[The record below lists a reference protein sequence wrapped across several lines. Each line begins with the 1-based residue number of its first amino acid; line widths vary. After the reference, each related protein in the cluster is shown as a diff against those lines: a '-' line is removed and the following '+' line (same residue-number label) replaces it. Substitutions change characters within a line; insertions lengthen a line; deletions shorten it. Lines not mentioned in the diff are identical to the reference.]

1 MPRRNEKSSD
11 MAAPE
16 KPGIDPVELQKHR
29 PQLVRFAM
37 LQLRNATAAEDVVQE
52 TLLAALQ
59 SGASFA
65 GQSSVKTWLVGILK
79 HKIIDAI
86 RKQSREQ
93 PLESADDETDIED
106 LQNAVYLDDGHH
118 RETPADWGNPES
130 ALEQRKF
137 FEVLERCMD
146 GLPKRTAKVFMMR
159 EVMGLET
166 DEICKDLGIT
176 STNCWVL
183 LYRARMA
190 LRECLQ
196 GRWFAAGGAARP

>member
-1 MPRRNEKSSD
+1 
-11 MAAPE
+11 MAASA

-29 PQLVRFAM
+29 PQLLRFAM

-106 LQNAVYLDDGHH
+106 LQDAVYGADGHF
-118 RETPADWGNPES
+118 REQPADWGNPEA
-130 ALEQRKF
+130 ALNQRKF
-137 FEVLERCMD
+137 FEVLERCME
-146 GLPKRTAKVFMMR
+146 GLPKKTARAFVMR

-166 DEICKDLGIT
+166 DEICKELAIT
-176 STNCWVL
+176 TSNCWVL
-183 LYRARMA
+183 LHRARMA
-190 LRECLQ
+190 LRECLE
-196 GRWFAAGGAARP
+196 GRWFAAGGAR

>member
-1 MPRRNEKSSD
+1 MPRRKEKSSD
-11 MAAPE
+11 MAASE
-16 KPGIDPVELQKHR
+16 TPGIDPVELQKHR

-59 SGASFA
+59 AASNFA
-65 GQSSVKTWLVGILK
+65 GQSSVRTWLVGILK

-93 PLESADDETDIED
+93 PLETADDETDIED
-106 LQNAVYLDDGHH
+106 LQDAVYRDDGHH
-118 RETPADWGNPES
+118 RETPADWGNPET

-137 FEVLERCMD
+137 FDVLERCMD
-146 GLPKRTAKVFMMR
+146 GLPKRTARVFMMR

-196 GRWFAAGGAARP
+196 GRWFDAGGATRP

>member
-1 MPRRNEKSSD
+1 MTSS
-11 MAAPE
+11 AP
-16 KPGIDPVELQKHR
+16 PGIDPVELQRHR
-29 PQLVRFAM
+29 PHLVKFAM
-37 LQLRNATAAEDVVQE
+37 LQLRNPSAAEDAVQE

-59 SGASFA
+59 SGAGFA
-65 GQSSVKTWLVGILK
+65 GQSSVRTWLVGILK

-93 PLESADDETDIED
+93 PLETADDEADIED
-106 LQNAVYLDDGHH
+106 LQNAVFQDDGHH
-118 RETPADWGNPES
+118 RERPVDWGDPEA
-130 ALEQRKF
+130 ALESRKF

-146 GLPKRTAKVFMMR
+146 GLPKKTARCFVMR

-166 DEICKDLGIT
+166 EEICKDLGIT

-183 LYRARMA
+183 LYRARTA
-190 LRECLQ
+190 LRGCLE

>member
-1 MPRRNEKSSD
+1 MLRRKEKSSD
-11 MAAPE
+11 MAAS
-16 KPGIDPVELQKHR
+16 KTPGIDPVELQKHR

-65 GQSSVKTWLVGILK
+65 GQSSVRTWLVGILK

-93 PLESADDETDIED
+93 PLETADDETDIED
-106 LQNAVYLDDGHH
+106 LQNAVYRDDGHH

-146 GLPKRTAKVFMMR
+146 GLPKKSARVFMMR

>member
-1 MPRRNEKSSD
+1 MPSHAN
-11 MAAPE
+11 
-16 KPGIDPVELQKHR
+16 PGIDPLELQKHR
-29 PQLVRFAM
+29 PQLLKFAM

-59 SGASFA
+59 ASSGFA

-93 PLESADDETDIED
+93 PLETADDETDIHG
-106 LQNAVYLDDGHH
+106 LQDAIYQEDGHF
-118 RETPADWGNPES
+118 RESPADWGDPEA
-130 ALEQRKF
+130 ALRQRKF
-137 FEVLERCMD
+137 FDVLERCMES
-146 GLPKRTAKVFMMR
+146 LPKKTSRAFMLR

-166 DEICKDLGIT
+166 AEICKDLGIT

-190 LRECLQ
+190 LRECLE
-196 GRWFAAGGAARP
+196 GRWFAAGETP

>member
-1 MPRRNEKSSD
+1 
-11 MAAPE
+11 MAASNT
-16 KPGIDPVELQKHR
+16 PGIDPLELQKHR
-29 PQLVRFAM
+29 PQLLRFAM

-59 SGASFA
+59 SGSSFA

-106 LQNAVYLDDGHH
+106 LQDAVYGADGHF
-118 RETPADWGNPES
+118 REQPADWGNPEA
-130 ALEQRKF
+130 ALNQRKF
-137 FEVLERCMD
+137 FEVLERCME
-146 GLPKRTAKVFMMR
+146 GLPKKTARAFVMR

-166 DEICKDLGIT
+166 DEVCKELAIT
-176 STNCWVL
+176 ASNCWVL
-183 LYRARMA
+183 LHRARMA
-190 LRECLQ
+190 LRECLE
-196 GRWFAAGGAARP
+196 GRWFAAGGAR

>member
-1 MPRRNEKSSD
+1 
-11 MAAPE
+11 MAASEP
-16 KPGIDPVELQKHR
+16 PGIDPVELQKHR

-59 SGASFA
+59 SGASFG

-93 PLESADDETDIED
+93 PLESGDDETDIED
-106 LQNAVYLDDGHH
+106 LQNAVYRDDGHH

-146 GLPKRTAKVFMMR
+146 GLPKRTARVFMMR

-196 GRWFAAGGAARP
+196 GRWFAAGGAAPP

>member
-1 MPRRNEKSSD
+1 MTSS
-11 MAAPE
+11 AR
-16 KPGIDPVELQKHR
+16 PGIDPVELQKHR
-29 PQLVRFAM
+29 PQLVKFAM
-37 LQLRNATAAEDVVQE
+37 LQLRNPTAAEDVVQE

-59 SGASFA
+59 AAGGFA

-93 PLESADDETDIED
+93 PLEALDDETDIED
-106 LQNAVYLDDGHH
+106 LQNAIFQDDGHH
-118 RETPADWGNPES
+118 REKPAEWGDPEA
-130 ALEQRKF
+130 ALEQRRF
-137 FEVLERCMD
+137 FEVLERCMQ
-146 GLPKRTAKVFMMR
+146 GLPSKTAKCFMMR

-183 LYRARMA
+183 LYRARTA
-190 LRECLQ
+190 LRGCLE

>member
-1 MPRRNEKSSD
+1 MPSHAN
-11 MAAPE
+11 
-16 KPGIDPVELQKHR
+16 PGIDPLELQKHR
-29 PQLVRFAM
+29 PQLLKFAM

-59 SGASFA
+59 ASSGFA

-93 PLESADDETDIED
+93 PLETADDETDIHG
-106 LQNAVYLDDGHH
+106 LQDAIYQEDGHF
-118 RETPADWGNPES
+118 RESPADWGDPEA
-130 ALEQRKF
+130 ALRQRKF
-137 FEVLERCMD
+137 FDVLERCME
-146 GLPKRTAKVFMMR
+146 GLPKKTSRAFMLR

-166 DEICKDLGIT
+166 EEICKDLGIT

-190 LRECLQ
+190 LRECLE
-196 GRWFAAGGAARP
+196 GRWFAAGETP

>member
-1 MPRRNEKSSD
+1 MLRRKEKSSD
-11 MAAPE
+11 MAAS
-16 KPGIDPVELQKHR
+16 KTPGIDPVELQKHR

-65 GQSSVKTWLVGILK
+65 GQSSVRTLVGILK

-93 PLESADDETDIED
+93 PLETADDETDIED
-106 LQNAVYLDDGHH
+106 LQNAVYRDDGHH

-146 GLPKRTAKVFMMR
+146 GLPKKTAKVFMMR

-196 GRWFAAGGAARP
+196 GRWFAAGGAA

>member
-1 MPRRNEKSSD
+1 MTSS
-11 MAAPE
+11 AR
-16 KPGIDPVELQKHR
+16 PGIDPVELQRHR
-29 PQLVRFAM
+29 PHLLKFAM
-37 LQLRNATAAEDVVQE
+37 LQLRNPTAAEDVVQE

-59 SGASFA
+59 ASSGFA
-65 GQSSVKTWLVGILK
+65 GQSSVRTWLVGILK
-79 HKIIDAI
+79 HKVIDAI

-93 PLESADDETDIED
+93 PLEIADDETDIED
-106 LQNAVYLDDGHH
+106 LQNAVFQDDGHH
-118 RETPADWGNPES
+118 REKPADWGDPES

-137 FEVLERCMD
+137 FEVLERCME
-146 GLPKRTAKVFMMR
+146 GLPKKTARCFVMR

-190 LRECLQ
+190 LRECLE
-196 GRWFAAGGAARP
+196 GRWFARGIARA